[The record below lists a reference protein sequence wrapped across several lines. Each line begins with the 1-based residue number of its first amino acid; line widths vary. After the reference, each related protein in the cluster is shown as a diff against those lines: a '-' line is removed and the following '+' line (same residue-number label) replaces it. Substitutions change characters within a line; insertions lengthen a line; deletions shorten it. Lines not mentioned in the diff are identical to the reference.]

1 MHDHA
6 SHDLGR
12 GRPGRA
18 GPEPLVRVRGVRK
31 RFGGTPA
38 LDGVD
43 LDLARGS
50 VLALVGRNG
59 AGKSTLIRILAGVHR
74 ADAGE
79 VTVAGHPL
87 GGREAAGRM
96 SFVHQDPALVDW
108 MSVAENVAL
117 GAGYPL
123 RCGLISRRAARRR
136 CAEALDAVGARIDPG
151 ERAGDLTRAERSLVA
166 VARALARDTEVIVLD
181 EPTASLGEADR
192 ARLFAVLRELRGR
205 GRGIVYVSHRLGEV
219 RELADSVA
227 VLRDGR
233 VVRHGPLDDSGG
245 HGGDRHGA
253 GDAGDR
259 HGGGNRADVHRS
271 GHGGGADDAG
281 GDGGGGRDDLVRAI
295 VGGEPAVHRRGRRQ
309 AGEVVLSVRA
319 LRAEPAGP
327 VSFDLRAGEAVGLTG
342 PAGAGHVAVGR
353 ALAGARP
360 AEGGRVLLDGRPFRP
375 RSAPEAVAAGV
386 GMVAGD
392 RMEEG
397 AAPSLS
403 VRENVLANPRLR
415 GGSPLTWLGPRRERE
430 RAAALLARLGV
441 RPAGTELPFTALSG
455 GNQQKALVGRWLG
468 TGRRVLVLEEP
479 TAGVDVAARPQIYR
493 LLDAALRDGLAV
505 VLVSADAEEIAHV
518 CDRALVLADG
528 SVTAELTGD
537 ALTVSGITR
546 AVTGAGR

>member
-1 MHDHA
+1 M
-6 SHDLGR
+6 GR
-12 GRPGRA
+12 GPGRA

-50 VLALVGRNG
+50 VLALVGCNG
-59 AGKSTLIRILAGVHR
+59 AGKSTLIKILAGVHR

-87 GGREAAGRM
+87 GGREAAERM
-96 SFVHQDPALVDW
+96 SFVHQDPALVEW

-123 RCGLISRRAARRR
+123 RGGLISRRAARRR
-136 CAEALDAVGARIDPG
+136 CGEALDAVGARIDPG

-181 EPTASLGEADR
+181 EPTASLAAADR
-192 ARLFAVLRELRGR
+192 ERLFAVLRELRGR

-233 VVRHGPLDDSGG
+233 VVRQGPLDDGGRPARRGPAGGGG
-245 HGGDRHGA
+245 HDRSDGA
-253 GDAGDR
+253 
-259 HGGGNRADVHRS
+259 
-271 GHGGGADDAG
+271 
-281 GDGGGGRDDLVRAI
+281 DGGGPDDLVRAM
-295 VGGEPAVHRRGRRQ
+295 VGGEPAVHLRARRE

-319 LRAEPAGP
+319 LRTELAGP
-327 VSFDLRAGEAVGLTG
+327 VSFELRAGEAIGLTG
-342 PAGAGHVAVGR
+342 QAGAGHVDVGR

-360 AEGGRVLLDGRPFRP
+360 VVGGRVLLGGRPFRP

-397 AAPSLS
+397 AAPGLS

-430 RAAALLARLGV
+430 RATALLACLGV
-441 RPAGTELPFTALSG
+441 RPTGTELPFTALSG
-455 GNQQKALVGRWLG
+455 GNQQKALVGRWLW

-479 TAGVDVAARPQIYR
+479 TAGVDVAARPEIHR

-505 VLVSADAEEIAHV
+505 LLVSADAEEIAHV

-528 SVTAELTGD
+528 SVIAELTGD
-537 ALTVSGITR
+537 ALTVTGVTR

>member
-1 MHDHA
+1 MC
-6 SHDLGR
+6 
-12 GRPGRA
+12 
-18 GPEPLVRVRGVRK
+18 VRGVRK

-43 LDLARGS
+43 LDLAPGS

-74 ADAGE
+74 ADAGQ

-96 SFVHQDPALVDW
+96 SFVHQDPALVEW

-117 GAGYPL
+117 GAGYP
-123 RCGLISRRAARRR
+123 RRGGLISWRAARRR

-181 EPTASLGEADR
+181 EPTASLGTADR
-192 ARLFAVLRELRGR
+192 ERLFAVLRELRGR

-233 VVRHGPLDDSGG
+233 VVRHGPLDDGGSQSDDGGG
-245 HGGDRHGA
+245 HGRS
-253 GDAGDR
+253 DARD
-259 HGGGNRADVHRS
+259 
-271 GHGGGADDAG
+271 GGASDGSG
-281 GDGGGGRDDLVRAI
+281 GASDGSGREDGGGGGDELVRAI
-295 VGGEPAVHRRGRRQ
+295 VGGEPAVHRRARRE

-319 LRAEPAGP
+319 LLTELAGP
-327 VSFDLRAGEAVGLTG
+327 VGFDLRAGEAIGLTG
-342 PAGAGHVAVGR
+342 LAGAGHVDVGR
-353 ALAGARP
+353 ALAGVRP
-360 AEGGRVLLDGRPFRP
+360 VAGGRVLLDGRPFRP

-386 GMVAGD
+386 GIVAGD

-397 AAPSLS
+397 AAPDLS
-403 VRENVLANPRLR
+403 VRENVLANPRLH
-415 GGSPLTWLGPRRERE
+415 GCSPPAWLGPRRERE

-441 RPAGTELPFTALSG
+441 RPPGTELPFTALSG
-455 GNQQKALVGRWLG
+455 GNQQKALVGRWLW

-479 TAGVDVAARPQIYR
+479 TAGVDVAARPEIYR
-493 LLDAALRDGLAV
+493 LLDAALRDGLAL

-528 SVTAELTGD
+528 SVTAELAGD
-537 ALTVSGITR
+537 ALTVTGVTR

>member
-18 GPEPLVRVRGVRK
+18 GTEPLVRVRGVRK

-59 AGKSTLIRILAGVHR
+59 AGKSTLIKILAGVHR

-108 MSVAENVAL
+108 MTVAENVAL
-117 GAGYPL
+117 GAGYP
-123 RCGLISRRAARRR
+123 RRGGLISRRAARRR

-166 VARALARDTEVIVLD
+166 VARALSRDTDVIVLD
-181 EPTASLGEADR
+181 EPTASLSAADR
-192 ARLFAVLRELRGR
+192 QRLFGVLRALRGR

-233 VVRHGPLDDSGG
+233 LVRQGPLD
-245 HGGDRHGA
+245 GDR
-253 GDAGDR
+253 
-259 HGGGNRADVHRS
+259 GGQ
-271 GHGGGADDAG
+271 
-281 GDGGGGRDDLVRAI
+281 DDLVRAI
-295 VGGEPAVHRRGRRQ
+295 VGGEPAVHRRARRE

-319 LRAEPAGP
+319 LRTALAGP
-327 VSFDLRAGEAVGLTG
+327 VGFDLRAGEAIGLTG
-342 PAGAGHVAVGR
+342 LAGAGHVDVGR

-360 AEGGRVLLDGRPFRP
+360 VEGGRML
-375 RSAPEAVAAGV
+375 
-386 GMVAGD
+386 
-392 RMEEG
+392 
-397 AAPSLS
+397 
-403 VRENVLANPRLR
+403 
-415 GGSPLTWLGPRRERE
+415 
-430 RAAALLARLGV
+430 
-441 RPAGTELPFTALSG
+441 
-455 GNQQKALVGRWLG
+455 
-468 TGRRVLVLEEP
+468 
-479 TAGVDVAARPQIYR
+479 
-493 LLDAALRDGLAV
+493 
-505 VLVSADAEEIAHV
+505 
-518 CDRALVLADG
+518 
-528 SVTAELTGD
+528 
-537 ALTVSGITR
+537 
-546 AVTGAGR
+546 

>member
-1 MHDHA
+1 VHDHA

-43 LDLARGS
+43 LDLAGGS
-50 VLALVGRNG
+50 VLALVGHNG

-117 GAGYPL
+117 GAGYP
-123 RCGLISRRAARRR
+123 RRGGLISRRAARRR

-181 EPTASLGEADR
+181 EPTASLGAADR
-192 ARLFAVLRELRGR
+192 ERLFGVLRALRGR
-205 GRGIVYVSHRLGEV
+205 GHGIMYVSHRLGEV

-233 VVRHGPLDDSGG
+233 LVRQGPLDE
-245 HGGDRHGA
+245 R
-253 GDAGDR
+253 
-259 HGGGNRADVHRS
+259 
-271 GHGGGADDAG
+271 
-281 GDGGGGRDDLVRAI
+281 GRDDLVRAI
-295 VGGEPAVHRRGRRQ
+295 VGGEPAVHRRTRRAAGPVDGR
-309 AGEVVLSVRA
+309 VVLSVRGLRTA
-319 LRAEPAGP
+319 LAGP
-327 VSFDLRAGEAVGLTG
+327 VDLDLRAGEAIGLTG
-342 PAGAGHVAVGR
+342 LAGAGHVDVGR

-360 AEGGRVLLDGRPFRP
+360 VEGGRMLLGGRPFRP

-397 AAPSLS
+397 AAPDLS

-441 RPAGTELPFTALSG
+441 RPADTELPFTALSG
-455 GNQQKALVGRWLG
+455 GNQQKALVGRWLW

-479 TAGVDVAARPQIYR
+479 TAGVDVAARPEIYR

-505 VLVSADAEEIAHV
+505 VLVSADAEEIAHI
-518 CDRALVLADG
+518 CDRALVLAGG
-528 SVTAELTGD
+528 SVRAELAGD
-537 ALTVSGITR
+537 ALTVTGLTR